1 MRQEHHVYF
10 SIEKTIWAREACLN
24 QLRREIKGMGSQDVW
39 EHLQTVKDRE
49 VERSRNAEKKM
60 YRVYGYRAKYRLDE
74 NDHKLGKTKMELLS
88 EEINSY
94 RKITCYL
101 IELVSSWKLYMQ
113 SLTDNQK
120 QRK

>member
-49 VERSRNAEKKM
+49 MERSRNAEKKM
-60 YRVYGYRAKYRLDE
+60 YRVYGYRAKFRLDE
-74 NDHKLGKTKMELLS
+74 NDHKLGKTKMEVLS
-88 EEINSY
+88 
-94 RKITCYL
+94 
-101 IELVSSWKLYMQ
+101 
-113 SLTDNQK
+113 
-120 QRK
+120 